1 MDILQTIILGVVEGI
16 TEFLPISSTGHL
28 AIVAEW
34 LGISNDTFLP
44 SFNIAVQL
52 GAMLAAVVLYA
63 EKLFTD
69 RALWGRIG
77 VAFLPTAIVGVTLYT
92 FIRPIL
98 DNAWIAAAALFVGG
112 IIMIIVEKILAK
124 RKDIE
129 PLEEDTMP
137 TMRQA
142 FYIGLYQVL
151 SFIPG
156 VSRSAATIIGG
167 MVHKVSRKTAVEF
180 SFLLAIP
187 TMIAATGY
195 DLLRNG
201 MTFST
206 SDWHIL
212 LIGGFV
218 AFITAMFA
226 IKWLLAYV
234 KKYTFIPFGIYRIAL
249 TAVFVLVL
257 LL

>member
-1 MDILQTIILGVVEGI
+1 MDILQTIILGAVEGI
-16 TEFLPISSTGHL
+16 TEFLPVSSTGHL

-34 LGISNDTFLP
+34 LGINGGTFLP
-44 SFNIAVQL
+44 SFNIAIQL
-52 GAMLAAVVLYA
+52 GAILAAIVLYA

-69 RALWGRIG
+69 SALWGRIA
-77 VAFLPTAIVGVTLYT
+77 VAFLPTAIVGVTLYK

-98 DNAWIAAAALFVGG
+98 DNAWVAATALFIGG
-112 IIMIIVEKILAK
+112 VVMIVVEKILARQK
-124 RKDIE
+124 NIE

-137 TMRQA
+137 TMRQS

-156 VSRSAATIIGG
+156 VSRSAATIIGA
-167 MVHKVSRKTAVEF
+167 MVHNVSRKTAVEF

-201 MTFST
+201 AAFST
-206 SDWHIL
+206 NDWHIL
-212 LIGGFV
+212 MIGGLV

-226 IKWLLAYV
+226 ITWLLAYV
-234 KKYTFIPFGIYRIAL
+234 KKYTFIPFGVYRIAL
-249 TAVFVLVL
+249 TVIFVIVL
-257 LL
+257 LF